1 MGAHTKW
8 TLGSNGENVC
18 MVYSGRHG
26 VAQVF
31 GLPMHTR
38 TDWEG
43 LSHPRWTEGMEVGRL
58 IASAP
63 DLLEACQEALTYCEH
78 VKSSMFGVEPSHA
91 DQLRAAI
98 RKATGEAS

>member
-1 MGAHTKW
+1 
-8 TLGSNGENVC
+8 
-18 MVYSGRHG
+18 
-26 VAQVF
+26 
-31 GLPMHTR
+31 
-38 TDWEG
+38 
-43 LSHPRWTEGMEVGRL
+43 MEVGRL

>member
-1 MGAHTKW
+1 MIDVRGWGYLTGGGSGA
-8 TLGSNGENVC
+8 LGLDADTASRLQDE
-18 MVYSGRHG
+18 
-26 VAQVF
+26 
-31 GLPMHTR
+31 L
-38 TDWEG
+38 
-43 LSHPRWTEGMEVGRL
+43 GRL

-78 VKSSMFGVEPSHA
+78 LKSSMFGVEPSHA